1 MYSTRIVVD
10 LQTIVAPLVSDSET
24 KKSIKSDRTRTSK
37 STVTC
42 SISIP
47 CRTLVSYKMEKLTSS
62 RSKTSHSVIRPMQ
75 SCTLLLSPSE
85 IWCMCLF
92 INSTSICA
100 GQWTYQSRSTSS
112 NASSLSR
119 RALCRYPPTESRKW
133 ETTISD
139 RTTGLDAHSVPRY
152 TTPLSSAIGHF
163 VVCRA
168 TTYPRGVHKH
178 ILAFDFTRS
187 SLCQSFSS

>member
-1 MYSTRIVVD
+1 MY

-47 CRTLVSYKMEKLTSS
+47 YPALMSCDEGRLTSS
-62 RSKTSHSVIRPMQ
+62 RSKTSHSVMRPMQ

-92 INSTSICA
+92 INTTSICA

-119 RALCRYPPTESRKW
+119 RALCRYPPTESKKC

-152 TTPLSSAIGHF
+152 TTPLSSATGRAVF
-163 VVCRA
+163 VVCRKR
-168 TTYPRGVHKH
+168 TYTRGVHKH
-178 ILAFDFTRS
+178 ILAFDLTRS
-187 SLCQSFSS
+187 SLGQSLASQDT